1 MQIENVIAVGILVIG
16 IAIILGIRLYK
27 FKKQGK
33 TLKDF
38 IDLYGDRV
46 IEVLKDSI
54 RILSIKPENYDTKE
68 DYEKAIIENS
78 LEYIKTNY
86 QSLDIDVGLLGFTID
101 NDLLTDIL
109 YEFLHANYKE
119 AFSVLS
125 DEIIKNN
132 SNLIDAS
139 ALE

>member
-1 MQIENVIAVGILVIG
+1 MQIENIIAVCILILG

-38 IDLYGDRV
+38 IDLYGDK
-46 IEVLKDSI
+46 IIDVLKDSI
-54 RILSIKPENYDTKE
+54 KILTIKPESYDTKE

-86 QSLDIDVGLLGFTID
+86 QSLDIDIGLLGFTID
-101 NDLLTDIL
+101 NDLLTTDIL

-119 AFSVLS
+119 VFSVLS

-132 SNLIDAS
+132 SSLIDTS
-139 ALE
+139 AL

>member
-1 MQIENVIAVGILVIG
+1 MQIENTIAVGILVIG
-16 IAIILGIRLYK
+16 IAIILGIRLYN
-27 FKKQGK
+27 FKKHGK

-38 IDLYGDRV
+38 IDLYGDKI

-54 RILSIKPENYDTKE
+54 RILTIKPENYDTRE
-68 DYEKAIIENS
+68 EYEKAIIENS

-86 QSLDIDVGLLGFTID
+86 RLLDIDVGLLGFTID
-101 NDLLTDIL
+101 NGLLTEIL
-109 YEFLHANYKE
+109 YEFLHTNYKE

-125 DEIIKNN
+125 DEIIKKN